1 MSKAL
6 VQFDRDPEYEKW
18 LEEELQKSIYG
29 EEFVSSGKKRRKKPK
44 AWDFDPIAI
53 ISIFDYKEKDPTLS
67 FELLRRMAERNIVVC
82 SIINTRINQV
92 SRFSYP
98 ARVREDKIGFK
109 IRPRDPREKITDA
122 VKKRII
128 EIEDFLLYCGLLE
141 YNYIRDQFG
150 DFLKKIVRD
159 RLIYDAMAVE
169 VVRDRNGRLAMFHAV
184 DASTIR
190 LAVPDDAYREDGR
203 FRELSPTDIGY
214 VQVVQGKRVAEFTF
228 DELGYGVFYP
238 RTSIDVYG
246 YGFSELEMAV
256 KEITWQL
263 YASSYNGRYF
273 SQGALPKGILN
284 FKGGNLTKEKLDD
297 FRRQWQAQVAGL
309 TGAWKMPIVSSPDIQ
324 FIELQKSNS
333 DMEFSA
339 WMDYLVN
346 VICGV
351 YCIDPSEINFPSRG
365 GSGDSHES
373 ALFDN
378 SYEVKLRQSRDKG
391 LYPLLDFIA
400 NFINRHIVSKIDP
413 DFVFVFEGLDRRMGI
428 DRLKAQ
434 EIEVRTFKTINEIR
448 REEDMEPLPDGDMLL
463 DSTFVNYRLQMKQM
477 EYQLKQQELKL
488 LAEAVELRKKLVE
501 LAQMEAQ
508 TGVDTNKDMEELA
521 EQQDEILRLVE
532 TMLGSIKEE
541 DDEQGE
547 SHQPD
552 LGEAGSEDG
561 ETRDEGDP
569 EDGETPVR
577 DQ

>member
-1 MSKAL
+1 
-6 VQFDRDPEYEKW
+6 
-18 LEEELQKSIYG
+18 
-29 EEFVSSGKKRRKKPK
+29 
-44 AWDFDPIAI
+44 
-53 ISIFDYKEKDPTLS
+53 
-67 FELLRRMAERNIVVC
+67 MAERNIVVC

-169 VVRDRNGRLAMFHAV
+169 VVRDRNERLAMFHAV

-190 LAVPDDAYREDGR
+190 LAVPDDVYREDGR

-309 TGAWKMPIVSSPDIQ
+309 TGAWIVYASSWQPQ
-324 FIELQKSNS
+324 LLLQ
-333 DMEFSA
+333 
-339 WMDYLVN
+339 
-346 VICGV
+346 
-351 YCIDPSEINFPSRG
+351 
-365 GSGDSHES
+365 
-373 ALFDN
+373 
-378 SYEVKLRQSRDKG
+378 
-391 LYPLLDFIA
+391 
-400 NFINRHIVSKIDP
+400 
-413 DFVFVFEGLDRRMGI
+413 
-428 DRLKAQ
+428 
-434 EIEVRTFKTINEIR
+434 
-448 REEDMEPLPDGDMLL
+448 
-463 DSTFVNYRLQMKQM
+463 
-477 EYQLKQQELKL
+477 
-488 LAEAVELRKKLVE
+488 
-501 LAQMEAQ
+501 
-508 TGVDTNKDMEELA
+508 
-521 EQQDEILRLVE
+521 
-532 TMLGSIKEE
+532 
-541 DDEQGE
+541 
-547 SHQPD
+547 
-552 LGEAGSEDG
+552 
-561 ETRDEGDP
+561 
-569 EDGETPVR
+569 
-577 DQ
+577 